1 MITVNIKSIN
11 GEFETLK
18 GLLFDGIREEKRK
31 IEYALGLSDEIIRK
45 FEQKYDISTSSFL
58 EKFKRGDI
66 EENEETF
73 QWWAEVKVANELKE
87 KLKAITEI
95 EICQQ

>member
-18 GLLFDGIREEKRK
+18 GLLFDGIREEKKK
-31 IEYALGLSDEIIRK
+31 IEYALELSDEIIRK
-45 FEQKYDISTSSFL
+45 YEQKYDISTSFFL
-58 EKFKRGDI
+58 EKFRKGDI

-73 QWWAEVKVANELKE
+73 QWWAEVKLANELKE
-87 KLKAITEI
+87 KLKAITGI
-95 EICQQ
+95 EICPQ